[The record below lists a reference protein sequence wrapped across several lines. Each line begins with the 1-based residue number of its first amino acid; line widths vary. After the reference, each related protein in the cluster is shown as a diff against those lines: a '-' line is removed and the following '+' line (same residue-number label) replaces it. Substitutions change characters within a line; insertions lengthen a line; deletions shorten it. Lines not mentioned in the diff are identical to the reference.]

1 MPNYR
6 RAHVPGG
13 TYFFTLKTERNA
25 PIFRDPDA
33 VKWLGSILREANE
46 NWPVVTK
53 AMVLLPDHLH
63 VLWSLPPG
71 DDRYSMRW
79 GWIKKEFTKR
89 YLASGGIEQPI
100 SDSKQRQ
107 RRRGVWQRKFWEH
120 TIEDE
125 DDFQAHFDYIH
136 WNPVKHGYVR
146 CPADWPYSSFHRWV
160 KAGVYEQHWGCG
172 DRIPQTIWPQ
182 IETGE

>member
-25 PIFRDPDA
+25 PIFRDANA
-33 VKWLGSILREANE
+33 VQLLGFILRAANE
-46 NWPVVTK
+46 QWPVITH

-63 VLWSLPPG
+63 ALWSLPPG
-71 DDRYSMRW
+71 DDRYSLRW
-79 GWIKKEFTKR
+79 AWIKKEFTKDF
-89 YLASGGIEQPI
+89 LVNGGTEQSI
-100 SDSKQRQ
+100 SYSKRRH

-120 TIEDE
+120 TIKDE

-136 WNPVKHGYVR
+136 WNPVKHAYVR
-146 CPADWPYSSFHRWV
+146 CPKDWPHSTFHRWV
-160 KAGVYEQHWGCG
+160 DAGVYEPNWGGG
-172 DRIPQTIWPQ
+172 DRMPPTIPQFIA
-182 IETGE
+182 TGE